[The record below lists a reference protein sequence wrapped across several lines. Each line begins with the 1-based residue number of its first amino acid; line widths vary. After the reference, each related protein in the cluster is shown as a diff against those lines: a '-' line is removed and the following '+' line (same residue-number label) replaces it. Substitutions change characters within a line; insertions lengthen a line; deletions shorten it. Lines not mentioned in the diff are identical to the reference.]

1 MKKHFSKNLIMTEEE
16 EEQVSQVTCV
26 GFVKDNGDEKV
37 KDHCHV
43 TGKFKG
49 VAH

>member
-1 MKKHFSKNLIMTEEE
+1 MTEGE

-26 GFVKDNGDEKV
+26 GFVEDNCDEKV
-37 KDHCHV
+37 KDHCHAN
-43 TGKFKG
+43 GKFKG